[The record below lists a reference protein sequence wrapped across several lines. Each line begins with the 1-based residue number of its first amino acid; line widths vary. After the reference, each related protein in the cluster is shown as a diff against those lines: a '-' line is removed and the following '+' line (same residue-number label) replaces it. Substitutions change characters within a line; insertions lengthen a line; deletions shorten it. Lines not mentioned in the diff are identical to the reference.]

1 MLKVADNGIGISPK
15 HLKHVFEKFYRAPE
29 SKKLAVNGF
38 GLGLYYVKKIC
49 ELHGWKL
56 KAESETGK
64 GTVITLAFRSDRAG
78 VTGR

>member
-1 MLKVADNGIGISPK
+1 MKVADNGIGISAK

-56 KAESETGK
+56 SAESEVGR
-64 GTVITLAFRSDRAG
+64 GTIITL
-78 VTGR
+78 VMK